1 MTNLTMFLSVCLIY
15 SDIFSKRIAIVF
27 QEYRVTCI
35 TISRACYVAPDKRQ
49 DGMKC
54 FPLRALA
61 IKQETVTV
69 TDSAGVPVVWD
80 GNSSVS

>member
-1 MTNLTMFLSVCLIY
+1 MGILEQRFELSRETLY
-15 SDIFSKRIAIVF
+15 FVF
-27 QEYRVTCI
+27 F
-35 TISRACYVAPDKRQ
+35 KRQ